1 MGCVPMPGP
10 QLAADHLSIDRWNE
24 LRSLRRKA
32 MNEMGT
38 YERRMHFDRLCQLR
52 ALYQLRG
59 EWDSTP
65 TLSIEDA
72 VESGIP
78 EPLESQL
85 RLSLGQGFRH
95 SIPTVCGLG
104 NVVT

>member
-10 QLAADHLSIDRWNE
+10 QFAADHLSIDRWNE

-72 VESGIP
+72 VAYAEHLHDATGTLAEILGPDAAGDELSTTSGP
-78 EPLESQL
+78 QA
-85 RLSLGQGFRH
+85 
-95 SIPTVCGLG
+95 
-104 NVVT
+104 

>member
-1 MGCVPMPGP
+1 
-10 QLAADHLSIDRWNE
+10 
-24 LRSLRRKA
+24 

-72 VESGIP
+72 VVYAEHLLDAPGTLAEILGPDAAGDELSTTSGP
-78 EPLESQL
+78 QA
-85 RLSLGQGFRH
+85 
-95 SIPTVCGLG
+95 
-104 NVVT
+104 